1 MQKKFVHF
9 PVQLNKNYAR
19 EPRGRFP
26 HSPMNAVTKIVRE
39 CLGTGFSRRN
49 SDNKTPKSSLEFL
62 REGFTARDIRRLTPR
77 YFLSK

>member
-1 MQKKFVHF
+1 
-9 PVQLNKNYAR
+9 
-19 EPRGRFP
+19 
-26 HSPMNAVTKIVRE
+26 MNAVAKIVKE
-39 CLGTGFSRRN
+39 CLGTGFSRGN